1 MTSGTTRINKKYIYI
16 IITKVKK
23 EETLYEAFPRFNKR
37 HVYSFLSFYFL
48 LNSLGKVG
56 GEFLFINAT
65 VNKHVIK

>member
-1 MTSGTTRINKKYIYI
+1 MSR
-16 IITKVKK
+16 VLCL
-23 EETLYEAFPRFNKR
+23 E
-37 HVYSFLSFYFL
+37 FLLPEVIWFLCL